1 MTATASVQAHLDSSV
16 PARQRVGFVDGL
28 RGIAA
33 LYVVV
38 AHALAINMPVTATA
52 SGGIYGTG
60 SLWDRALYLVADASI
75 VFSRYGV
82 VLFIVLSGCSLML
95 PIARSEDGRL
105 PGGLWMYVRRR
116 ARRILPPYYAA
127 VLLSLGLIA
136 VVPGMATASIAWWEG
151 ALPAWDLDVLLS
163 HALLIHNLSPDWAY
177 RINPPLWTI
186 PIEWQIYFVF
196 PIVLLPVWRRYR
208 ETGAIVVAFAIGLA
222 IYVAAGPDRMV
233 HSAPWFLGLF
243 ALGMAAAV
251 FGFSRDR
258 PGPIPQ
264 RWLLPV
270 VGMALGAFLLAAA
283 IIRLAAIEFAMGGW
297 IADVIFG
304 FATAVFVVYCARDG
318 EHRLGHARRFLGARP
333 VVTLGWFSYSLY
345 LVHAPILVVIALGF
359 RAVGIP
365 PALYVPAVVAGI
377 IIAVVAAWAFHLVFE
392 RPFMPRH
399 LRDVGAPVRPGPDGT
414 PAGQHHHFQRSPD
427 ARIQVTPVDGD

>member
-1 MTATASVQAHLDSSV
+1 MTATASMQPHPGSSV
-16 PARQRVGFVDGL
+16 PARRRVGFVDGL

-38 AHALAINMPVTATA
+38 AHALAINLPVTATA
-52 SGGIYGTG
+52 SGGVYGTG
-60 SLWDRALYLVADASI
+60 SQWDRALYLVADASI
-75 VFSRYGV
+75 VLSRYGV

-105 PGGLWMYVRRR
+105 PGGLWTYVRRR

-127 VLLSLGLIA
+127 LVLSLVLIA
-136 VVPGMATASIAWWEG
+136 VVPGMAASIGWWEG

-163 HALLIHNLSPDWAY
+163 HALLIHNLSPEWAY

-186 PIEWQIYFVF
+186 AIEWQIYFVF

-208 ETGAIVVAFAIGLA
+208 ESGAIIVAFAIGLA

-251 FGFSRDR
+251 FGFSRER

-270 VGMALGAFLLAAA
+270 VGIALGAFFLVAA
-283 IIRLAAIEFAMGGW
+283 IVRVAHIEFVTAGW

-304 FATAVFVVYCARDG
+304 FGTAVFVVYCAREG
-318 EHRLGHARRFLGARP
+318 EHRWFPVRRFLDARP

-345 LVHAPILVVIALGF
+345 LVHAPVLVAAALGF

-365 PALYVPAVVAGI
+365 PVLYVPAVLVGI
-377 IIAVVAAWAFHLVFE
+377 ILAVVAAWAFHLVFE

-399 LRDVGAPVRPGPDGT
+399 LRDVGSSVGPAPSVPPASLHDT
-414 PAGQHHHFQRSPD
+414 PRISPD
-427 ARIQVTPVDGD
+427 ARIQATLLDGD